1 MYAVIA
7 TGGKQ
12 ITVREG
18 ETIRVEKLSQEP
30 GSEVVFDQVLFVS
43 KDEKYDI
50 GKPVLE
56 SASVVGELLK
66 DEKGDK
72 LVVFKFKRRKKYR
85 KKTGHRQTHSVVK
98 IKEIRS

>member
-12 ITVREG
+12 MTVREG
-18 ETIRVEKLSQEP
+18 DTILVERLANDP

-43 KDEKYDI
+43 NDGKYNV
-50 GKPVLE
+50 GAPVVKN
-56 SASVVGELLK
+56 ASVVGELLCE
-66 DEKGDK
+66 EKGDK
-72 LVVFKFKRRKKYR
+72 INVFKFKKRKDLH
-85 KKTGHRQTHSVVK
+85 KKTGHRQTYSKVK